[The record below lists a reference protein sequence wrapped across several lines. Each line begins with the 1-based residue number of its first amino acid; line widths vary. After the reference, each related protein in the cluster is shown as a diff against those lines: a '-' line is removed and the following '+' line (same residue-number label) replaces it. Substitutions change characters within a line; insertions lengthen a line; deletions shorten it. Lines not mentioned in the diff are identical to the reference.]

1 MRKLGGFF
9 FSISHFKAPRV
20 DGFHAGFYQAQ
31 WSTVGMSL
39 CFFIKNIFHSNHIIA
54 EINRTLLVLI
64 LKVDHP
70 TSLKMVRP
78 INLCIVPYKTVTKI
92 IANRLQALLPDLIGP
107 QQTSFVPGQYI
118 IKNIVITQKVIH
130 TMKKNVRG
138 KRMMA
143 IKVDLKRLM
152 TG

>member
-1 MRKLGGFF
+1 
-9 FSISHFKAPRV
+9 
-20 DGFHAGFYQAQ
+20 
-31 WSTVGMSL
+31 MSL
-39 CFFIKNIFHSNHIIA
+39 CSFIKNIFNFNHIRA

-64 LKVDHP
+64 PKVDNP
-70 TSLKMVRP
+70 ISLKIFRP
-78 INLCIVPYKTVTKI
+78 ISLCTIPYKTVTKI
-92 IANRLQALLPDLIGP
+92 IANMLQALLPDLIGP